1 MADNIPNEAIIATIR
16 RVSAALLES
25 SDHLTELDQAMGD
38 GDTGITLTKV
48 ANALI
53 EYVDTT
59 PMEDVGVFLA
69 GAGMATNRAAPSTLG
84 TLTATALIAAGKA
97 AKGRTSIT
105 TRDVV
110 MMFDDAVAAI
120 EMRGKA
126 QLGDKTLVDAMF
138 PASMAFGSAIDAG
151 LPMSLAG
158 GQALAAAEHGRDTV
172 TPLRS
177 RIGRA
182 SWLGERT
189 EGRVDP
195 GCEAFVIVLT
205 AIVNGQAWEN

>member
-1 MADNIPNEAIIATIR
+1 MADNIPNEAIIDAIR
-16 RVSAALLES
+16 RVGAALIAS
-25 SDHLTELDQAMGD
+25 SEYLTELDQAMGD

-48 ANALI
+48 ANALAEYI
-53 EYVDTT
+53 EAN
-59 PMEDVGVFLA
+59 PMDDVGVFLA

-97 AKGRTSIT
+97 VKGKPAIT
-105 TRDVV
+105 TRDAVI
-110 MMFDDAVAAI
+110 MFDDAVAAI

-126 QLGDKTLVDAMF
+126 KLGDKTLVDAMY
-138 PASMAFGSAIDAG
+138 PASQAFGHAIDGGESIAMAG
-151 LPMSLAG
+151 TR
-158 GQALAAAEHGRDTV
+158 ALDAARQGRDAV

-189 EGRVDP
+189 EGLVDP
-195 GCEAFVIVLT
+195 GCEAFVIVLE
-205 AIVNGQAWEN
+205 AIVNDQTRER